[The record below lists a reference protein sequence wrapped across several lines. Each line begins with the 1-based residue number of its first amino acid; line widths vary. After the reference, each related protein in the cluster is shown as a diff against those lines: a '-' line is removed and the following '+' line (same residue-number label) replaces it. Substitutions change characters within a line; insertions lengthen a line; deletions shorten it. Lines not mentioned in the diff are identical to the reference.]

1 MDDMMIQ
8 VVPVLTG
15 LIDTFITWFLAIA
28 RVFKW

>member
-1 MDDMMIQ
+1 MVDMMIQ

>member
-15 LIDTFITWFLAIA
+15 FIDTLITWYLAIA
-28 RVFKW
+28 KVFKW